1 MSIFAFK
8 SVVRNGEVV
17 VPENVVLP
25 ENSKVYIVIPNEEE
39 LATSSTDIS
48 EFESSESEK

>member
-1 MSIFAFK
+1 MAIYAFE

-25 ENSKVYIVIPNEEE
+25 ESGKVYIILPDEDDGE
-39 LATSSTDIS
+39 TSSTPSAEFEIS
-48 EFESSESEK
+48 EREK